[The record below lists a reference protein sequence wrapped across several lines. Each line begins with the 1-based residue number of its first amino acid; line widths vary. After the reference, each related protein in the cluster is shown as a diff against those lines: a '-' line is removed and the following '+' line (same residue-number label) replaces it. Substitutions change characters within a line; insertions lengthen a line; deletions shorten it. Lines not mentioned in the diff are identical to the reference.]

1 MSQETLQTLKQLAE
15 KVDRLASLCERLQIE
30 NEALKTKQ
38 RELTR
43 DRARLIECSALVK
56 GQVESMI
63 TRLKTL
69 GQGN

>member
-1 MSQETLQTLKQLAE
+1 MSLETLQTLKQLAE

-38 RELTR
+38 RELAR
-43 DRARLIECSALVK
+43 DRARLIECRALVK
-56 GQVESMI
+56 GRVEAMI